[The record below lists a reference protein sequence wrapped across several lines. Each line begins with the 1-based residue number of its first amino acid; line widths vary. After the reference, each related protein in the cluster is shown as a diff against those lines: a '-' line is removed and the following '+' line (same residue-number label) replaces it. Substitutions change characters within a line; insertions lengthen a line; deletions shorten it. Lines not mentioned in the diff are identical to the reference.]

1 MYRSKWAGRRKVTVS
16 CSNELIIDLM
26 VDNNCSDLD
35 SCLLKKNLNASS
47 SVEESE
53 SEPVGMSLDS

>member
-1 MYRSKWAGRRKVTVS
+1 MVTAS
-16 CSNELIIDLM
+16 CSNELTIELM
-26 VDNNCSDLD
+26 VDSSCSDLD

-53 SEPVGMSLDS
+53 SEPVGISLDS